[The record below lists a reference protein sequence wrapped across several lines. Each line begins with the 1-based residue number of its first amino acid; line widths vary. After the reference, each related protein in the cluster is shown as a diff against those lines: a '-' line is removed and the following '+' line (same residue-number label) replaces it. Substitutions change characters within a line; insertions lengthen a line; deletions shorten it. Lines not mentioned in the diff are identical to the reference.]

1 MLAAMFADI
10 FNTEERLRN
19 FGTLAT
25 FVVFG
30 IIFAESGLMIG
41 FFLPGD
47 SLLFTAG
54 LLSVSN
60 THLAPLPVLIV
71 GCAIAA
77 IAGDQVGYAFG
88 KKVGPPL
95 FSRPDS
101 RFFKQKHLQQAEAF
115 FERHGSKTIIL
126 ARFTPIVRTFAP
138 IVAGAS
144 SMKYRTF
151 VRLQRHR
158 RHRLDDQHA
167 VPRRRAG
174 QDLPG
179 HRRAPR
185 LRHRGHRGAV
195 ADPVRRRVP
204 APPSPGARGR
214 RGRRGR
220 PRASSRPTPR
230 SPTTPPP
237 DRRLPLR
244 PGSADRRLGRTIRFL
259 PFAAGLWQSW
269 RHVER
274 HRPGTAMADR
284 CRAGPRR
291 PSTGWPTSSPSSTPT
306 GEIVYVNPFAADLL
320 GFDASESVGRNM
332 ADFLHP
338 DDLIRALRVVAMM
351 VDRSLD
357 VPVTPAVY
365 RLRRRRRHV
374 VPGRDQRLDAA
385 RDPTATTRVPGWS

>member
-101 RFFKQKHLQQAEAF
+101 RLFKQKHLQQAEAF
-115 FERHGSKTIIL
+115 FDRHGSKTIIL

-138 IVAGAS
+138 VAAGIGHMNWRKYSLYNLIGAVLLS
-144 SMKYRTF
+144 GSFLAIIRRIATRSDDEASLVKALF
-151 VRLQRHR
+151 PQDAVRRHFLRAVGKGTAMAAIASVLPTASLQAMAEEAAPLEKKELKIGFIPITCATPLLMADPHAGVVAAVHAGRRGARRELRCDHGGVRHGRAADQRPRRAHRPAAPHR
-158 RHRLDDQHA
+158 RPGLRARHA
-167 VPRRRAG
+167 HYRA
-174 QDLPG
+174 
-179 HRRAPR
+179 A
-185 LRHRGHRGAV
+185 RGAV
-195 ADPVRRRVP
+195 A
-204 APPSPGARGR
+204 AH
-214 RGRRGR
+214 
-220 PRASSRPTPR
+220 R
-230 SPTTPPP
+230 S
-237 DRRLPLR
+237 
-244 PGSADRRLGRTIRFL
+244 A
-259 PFAAGLWQSW
+259 Q
-269 RHVER
+269 
-274 HRPGTAMADR
+274 
-284 CRAGPRR
+284 
-291 PSTGWPTSSPSSTPT
+291 
-306 GEIVYVNPFAADLL
+306 
-320 GFDASESVGRNM
+320 
-332 ADFLHP
+332 
-338 DDLIRALRVVAMM
+338 
-351 VDRSLD
+351 
-357 VPVTPAVY
+357 
-365 RLRRRRRHV
+365 
-374 VPGRDQRLDAA
+374 
-385 RDPTATTRVPGWS
+385 